1 MRWNIIQLLKE
12 GDPAIYD
19 NMDGLGGHY
28 VRWNKPDTD
37 WQILYNLTYMCNL
50 KQS

>member
-28 VRWNKPDTD
+28 VR
-37 WQILYNLTYMCNL
+37 
-50 KQS
+50 